1 MIDLVLIAAAYL
13 LGSVSFSYL
22 LVRHSAGR
30 DVRTVGSG
38 NPGATNALRAA
49 GKIVGA
55 AVLVLDVAKGALPTL
70 AGRALGRPEIIVG
83 AIALAVV
90 FGHVFPVFLGFR
102 GGKGVA
108 TAAGAL
114 GALAPLPLFLVL
126 VVFVVVVVLTRY
138 VSLGSVIA
146 ALSFVPAAWLTN
158 RLGWTRADPWVIVAG
173 GVIAALVLIRHWSNL
188 VRLVAGRERRLGRP
202 QEDER

>member
-1 MIDLVLIAAAYL
+1 MINALLVAASYL

-22 LVRHSAGR
+22 LVRRSAGR

-49 GKIVGA
+49 GKRVGA
-55 AVLVLDVAKGALPTL
+55 AVLVLDVAKGVLPTL

-90 FGHVFPVFLGFR
+90 LGHVFPIFLGFR

-114 GALAPLPLFLVL
+114 GALAPLPLLLVL
-126 VVFVVVVVLTRY
+126 VAFVMVVALSRY
-138 VSLGSVIA
+138 VSLGSVVA

-158 RLGWTRADPWVIVAG
+158 RLGWTRVDPWVIMAG
-173 GVIAALVLIRHWSNL
+173 GLIATLVLIRHRSNL
-188 VRLVAGRERRLGRP
+188 VRLFAGRERRLGN
-202 QEDER
+202 QWENER